1 MCPCFNPKIS
11 AWLGFLNLGKCPG
24 FCYLLYLKASGCLV
38 VFNMQYI
45 YIYIFVLFKEIDVI
59 LHYNSQ
65 KIKQMTSSAV

>member
-1 MCPCFNPKIS
+1 
-11 AWLGFLNLGKCPG
+11 
-24 FCYLLYLKASGCLV
+24 
-38 VFNMQYI
+38 MQYI